1 MKKQQTHNSN
11 KKGRKKRKKKEKN
24 AKQPQGGLYATSQVA
39 LENARVAST
48 YITLIKGVPG
58 PYAAGNK

>member
-11 KKGRKKRKKKEKN
+11 KKGGGKKGEKN

-39 LENARVAST
+39 LENARVATT

-58 PYAAGNK
+58 PYTAGNK